1 MIKSQLVRKIRQL
14 KKVKPKKDWVL
25 LTKTQILGQETTF
38 NLLPFLRPAYA
49 GLFALLLLA
58 GLFEFSQGALP
69 GESLY
74 YLKKIVE
81 KGQIIL
87 SSEEERPRMNL
98 ELANKRLEELNQIVQ
113 KNEVRKLAPAMD
125 EFRAN
130 VSAAAK
136 NLTNVKKISK
146 EIVAQIQKLEE
157 NEEELGKILA
167 TKVGNEEYEEYNIAL
182 AQLVERQILELE
194 EKTLSK
200 DDEVILKAA
209 RQDFESGDYSEAL
222 IKILVLSQY

>member
-25 LTKTQILGQETTF
+25 LTKTQILGRETTF

-74 YLKKIVE
+74 YFKKIVE

-113 KNEVRKLAPAMD
+113 RNEVRKLAAGMD

-136 NLTNVKKISK
+136 NLPNVKKISK
-146 EIVAQIQKLEE
+146 EIVVQIQKLEE

-182 AQLVERQILELE
+182 AQLVERQILEME

>member
-74 YLKKIVE
+74 YFKKIVE

-146 EIVAQIQKLEE
+146 EIVVQIQKLEE
-157 NEEELGKILA
+157 SEEELGKILA
-167 TKVGNEEYEEYNIAL
+167 TKVGNEEYEEYNIAVG
-182 AQLVERQILELE
+182 QLVERQILELE
-194 EKTLSK
+194 EKTLSE
-200 DDEVILKAA
+200 DDKVILKAA
-209 RQDFESGDYSEAL
+209 RQN
-222 IKILVLSQY
+222 LSAKSISTLAVEEFVR

>member
-74 YLKKIVE
+74 YFKKIVE

-146 EIVAQIQKLEE
+146 EIVVQIQKLEE

-182 AQLVERQILELE
+182 AQLVERQILEME

>member
-49 GLFALLLLA
+49 GAFALLLLA

-74 YLKKIVE
+74 YFKKIVE
-81 KGQIIL
+81 RGQIIL

-130 VSAAAK
+130 ASAAAK
-136 NLTNVKKISK
+136 NFTNVKKISK
-146 EIVAQIQKLEE
+146 EIVVQIQKFEE
-157 NEEELGKILA
+157 NVEKVEKALA
-167 TKVGNEEYEEYNIAL
+167 TKIDTEEYDNAL
-182 AQLVERQILELE
+182 PQLVEREILELE
-194 EKTLSK
+194 EKTLSE
-200 DDEVILKAA
+200 DDEVILRAA
-209 RQDFESGDYSEAL
+209 RQDFEAGDYSEAL
-222 IKILVLSQY
+222 IKMLVLSEY

>member
-74 YLKKIVE
+74 YFKKIVE

-136 NLTNVKKISK
+136 NLPNVKKISK
-146 EIVAQIQKLEE
+146 EIVVQIQKLEE

-182 AQLVERQILELE
+182 AQLVERQILEME

-222 IKILVLSQY
+222 MKILVLSQY